1 MDWNQ
6 KVRTMKKYIRQK
18 FLIIYNHFV
27 LKPVFILKFRINFY
41 KRNKNLRPF
50 YFLDSNNFLSEDFK
64 SILCQIDSIEKI
76 TNEAELT
83 SNNYFQ
89 TLNSDLVHL
98 GEKINWH
105 TDFKSGRV
113 WAKNFYTQINSKQS
127 INKSDIKVPWELS
140 RFHQALWLAKAYIL
154 TGEEKYSEK
163 YFELINDW
171 IDENPFC
178 FGVNWNCAMEV
189 AIRSVNW
196 ILSFHIFKNSSHFND
211 EIIQKIFNSLYH
223 HGVFIRNNLEYGRRN
238 GNHYLSDL
246 MGLIWIGAF
255 FFNHSFGKRWFYFA
269 KKELEKEIL
278 IQVYDDGVDYEKS
291 TYYQRLV
298 TEIFTLSFIVAKKLE
313 IDFSDSFKNRLHQMF
328 DFISEYTIGDEVPN
342 VGDCDDG
349 RVLKFSLTEKISE
362 MRNLLSIGSIL
373 FADGKLKSK
382 SEKFSVDALFLIGT
396 KALLKFNEIENTKIK
411 VESRAFPK
419 GRFYILRSNNFFMF
433 FDAGDIGMNGWGG
446 HGHNDLLSFELA
458 YRNKRF
464 IVDSGT
470 YVYTP
475 DPEMRQML
483 RSTSSHNTIMI
494 DKQEIADFINLFRIK
509 SDFTKPEVK
518 FLEFNSNSIDKIT
531 VQHHAY
537 ERLLNP
543 VTIERAITLKKE
555 EESFLIID
563 KIYGNGK
570 HLIELFFHCY
580 PTVLLEKKNKNEFIL
595 TRDSSSIKIE
605 FNCNDA
611 LEIVIEDYYYSES
624 YGKLNRN
631 KRIHVF
637 GEMELDNSFEIQT
650 LISAIN

>member
-6 KVRTMKKYIRQK
+6 NVGSMKKKIRQK
-18 FLIIYNHFV
+18 FLIFCNHFIF
-27 LKPVFILKFRINFY
+27 KPIFILKYKIGFY
-41 KRNKNLRPF
+41 KSNKTLKPF
-50 YFLDSNNFLSEDFK
+50 YFLNSNNFLSEDFK
-64 SILCQIDSIEKI
+64 NSLRQIDSTEKI
-76 TNEAELT
+76 INEAELT
-83 SNNYFQ
+83 INNYFQ
-89 TLNSDLVHL
+89 TLGSDLVNL

-105 TDFKSGRV
+105 KDFKSGRI
-113 WAKNFYTQINSKQS
+113 WDKSFYTQINSKQS

-163 YFELINDW
+163 YFDLINDW
-171 IDENPFC
+171 IDQNPFC
-178 FGVNWNCAMEV
+178 FVVNWNCAMEV

-196 ILSFHIFKNSSHFND
+196 ILSLHIFKNSSRFTD
-211 EIIQKIFNSLYH
+211 ELKQKIYNSIYQ

-298 TEIFTLSFIVAKKLE
+298 TEIFTLSLIAAKKLE
-313 IDFSDSFKNRLHQMF
+313 VDFSDSFKNRLHKMF
-328 DFISEYTIGDEVPN
+328 DFISEYIIDDEVPD

-349 RVLKFSLTEKISE
+349 RVLKFFLTEKISE
-362 MRNLLSIGSIL
+362 MRNLLSISSIL
-373 FADGKLKSK
+373 FTDRKLKSK
-382 SEKFSVDALFLIGT
+382 SEKFYVDALFLSGT
-396 KALLKFNEIENTKIK
+396 KGLSKFNEIQNTKIEI
-411 VESRAFPK
+411 ESKAFPK
-419 GRFYILRSNNFFMF
+419 GGFYILRSNNFFVF

-475 DPEMRQML
+475 DPEMRQLL

-494 DKQEIADFINLFRIK
+494 DKQEIAEFLNLFRIK
-509 SDFTKPEVK
+509 SDFTNPEIK
-518 FLEFNSNSIDKIT
+518 FLDLNKNSFDTIT

-537 ERLLNP
+537 ERMINP
-543 VTIERAITLKKE
+543 VTVERTITLNKKE
-555 EESFLIID
+555 ESLLIVD
-563 KIYGNGK
+563 QVFGNGK
-570 HLIELFFHCY
+570 HQIDLFFHFH
-580 PTVLLEKKNKNEFIL
+580 PEVLSEKKNKNEFIL
-595 TRDSSSIKIE
+595 TRDSSSIKIK
-605 FNCNDA
+605 FNSADNLKIA
-611 LEIVIEDYYYSES
+611 VEDYYYSES
-624 YGKLNRN
+624 YGKLSKN
-631 KRIHVF
+631 KRIHIS
-637 GEMELDNSFEIQT
+637 GELELDSSFEIQT
-650 LISAIN
+650 LISALK

>member
-1 MDWNQ
+1 MDWN
-6 KVRTMKKYIRQK
+6 KKIRTMKKYIRQK
-18 FLIIYNHFV
+18 FLIIYDHFV
-27 LKPVFILKFRINFY
+27 LKPIFILKYKIRFY
-41 KRNKNLRPF
+41 ERDKILKPF
-50 YFLDSNNFLSEDFK
+50 YFLDSNHFLSEDFK
-64 SILCQIDSIEKI
+64 NILRQIDSPEKI
-76 TNEAELT
+76 INEAELT
-83 SNNYFQ
+83 FNNFFQ

-105 TDFKSGRV
+105 KDFKSGRI
-113 WAKNFYTQINSKQS
+113 WDKSFYTQINSKQS
-127 INKSDIKVPWELS
+127 IKKSDIKVPWELS
-140 RFHQALWLAKAYIL
+140 RFHQALWLAKAYLL

-163 YFELINDW
+163 YFGLIKDW

-189 AIRSVNW
+189 AIRSINW
-196 ILSFHIFKNSSHFND
+196 IISLHIFKNSSHFND
-211 EIIQKIFNSLYH
+211 DIKLKIFNSLYQ

-298 TEIFTLSFIVAKKLE
+298 TEIFTLSFIVAGKLE
-313 IDFSDSFKNRLHQMF
+313 DDFSDSFKNRLHKMF
-328 DFISEYTIGDEVPN
+328 DFISEYTIGDEIPN

-349 RVLKFSLTEKISE
+349 RVLKFSLTEKISD

-396 KALLKFNEIENTKIK
+396 SGFLKFNEIENVKNKI
-411 VESRAFPK
+411 ESKAFPK
-419 GRFYILRSNNFFMF
+419 GGFYILRSNKFFVF

-458 YRNKRF
+458 YRYKRF

-475 DPEMRQML
+475 DPEMRQLL

-494 DKQEIADFINLFRIK
+494 DEQEIAEFLNLFRIK
-509 SDFTKPEVK
+509 RDFTNPEIK
-518 FLEFNSNSIDKIT
+518 TLILNNNSIDTIT

-543 VTIERAITLKKE
+543 VTIGRAITLKKE
-555 EESFLIID
+555 EESFLILD

-570 HLIELFFHCY
+570 HKVDIFFHCH
-580 PTVLLEKKNKNEFIL
+580 PEVSLKKKNKNEFIL
-595 TRDSSSIKIE
+595 IRDSSSIKIE
-605 FNCNDA
+605 FNCIDA
-611 LEIVIEDYYYSES
+611 LEIAVEDYYYSES

-631 KRIHVF
+631 KRIHIF
-637 GEMELDNSFEIQT
+637 GELELNNSFEIQT
-650 LISAIN
+650 LVSAIN